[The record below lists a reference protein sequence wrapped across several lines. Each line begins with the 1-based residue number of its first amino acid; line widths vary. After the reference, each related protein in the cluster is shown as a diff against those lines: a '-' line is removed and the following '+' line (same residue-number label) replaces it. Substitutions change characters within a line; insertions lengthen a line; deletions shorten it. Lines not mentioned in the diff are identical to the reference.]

1 MMKKRSYVWLI
12 VMLLLVPLRTDAEET
27 KIDAKYEWNL
37 ADIYSSETEFHRD
50 YQAVVAA
57 LPKLSAYEG
66 KLARASNVAKLFALN
81 ERIAR
86 KLEKL
91 SLYAHLKQDLNIE
104 DETAARLKAK
114 VEILISDYAAK
125 KAFIEPE
132 LLSLSERTLAK
143 LQKSK
148 PLKPYRYYFE
158 ELRERKKHTL
168 SKKEEQLLAK
178 LSPIMSDP
186 ENIYNNAAR
195 GDYNPPSVRTPD
207 GKTVSLTDE
216 NYTKA
221 LEHPDRDYRKRAFQT
236 RFRSYEAIENTSAA
250 TLYASVKA
258 DELYAKARKYKSG
271 LDAALTADDVPK
283 QVFTNLISTINT
295 HLPSLHRYVE
305 LRKKALGV
313 DRVHTYDM
321 SVPLVDETIA
331 KKMKFP
337 FETAQALILEGL
349 KPLGDDYIQNVRRAF
364 EQRWLDVYPRPK
376 KYTGGYNTGAY
387 DTHPFILLNYDGSL
401 DGVLT
406 VAHEIGHAM
415 NSVYTNKTQPYHY
428 SGQSIFTAEVA
439 STANEWLMMDYFLKQ
454 AKTDEEKLYL
464 LNQQIDQIRG
474 TLYTQVM
481 YSEFEQA
488 IHDKVRQGGSLTAAE
503 LNKLWLRLLK
513 KYYGPAYAADP
524 EAARGWL
531 RIPHFY
537 DAFYVYKY
545 ATSLA
550 ASFELVKQMKADE
563 TGEATKR
570 YLQFLRSGT
579 SDDPIRLLQKAG
591 VDMTFSRPIEDLLS
605 YFDSLVREMEQ
616 LLKKQ
621 GRL

>member
-1 MMKKRSYVWLI
+1 MKKQLYVWLAI
-12 VMLLLVPLRTDAEET
+12 ALLLVPCHTYAAQT
-27 KIDAKYEWNL
+27 KYQWNL
-37 ADIYSSETEFHRD
+37 ADIYASENDFERD
-50 YQAVVAA
+50 YQAVDDA
-57 LPKLSAYEG
+57 LSKLSSYEG
-66 KLARASNVAKLFALN
+66 KLTRAANVAKLFALN

-114 VEILISDYAAK
+114 VETLASDYAAK
-125 KAFIEPE
+125 TAFIEPE
-132 LLSLSERTLAK
+132 LLSLSEHTLDK

-148 PLKPYRYYFE
+148 PLKPYHYYFE

-168 SKKEEQLLAK
+168 SKREEQLLAK

-195 GDYNPPSVRTPD
+195 GDYDPPSIRTPD
-207 GKTVSLTDE
+207 GKMVSLTNE

-221 LEHPDRDYRKRAFQT
+221 LEHPDRSYRKRAFQT
-236 RFRSYEAIENTSAA
+236 FFQSYEAIENTSAA

-258 DELYAKARKYKSG
+258 DELYAKARKYQSG
-271 LDAALTADDVPK
+271 LDAALSADDVPK
-283 QVFTNLISTINT
+283 QVFTNLISTVHD
-295 HLPSLHRYVE
+295 HLPVLHRYVE

-313 DRVHTYDM
+313 DRIHSYDM
-321 SVPLVDETIA
+321 YVSLVDETVV

-337 FETAQALILEGL
+337 IETAQTLLLEGL
-349 KPLGDDYIQNVRRAF
+349 KPLGDDYIKNVRRAF

-376 KYTGGYNTGAY
+376 KYTGGYNTCSY
-387 DTHPFILLNYDGSL
+387 DTHPFILLNYDQSL
-401 DGVLT
+401 DGLLT
-406 VAHEIGHAM
+406 IAHEIGHAM

-488 IHDKVRQGGSLTAAE
+488 IHDKVRQGGSLTPNE
-503 LNKLWLRLLK
+503 LNELWLRLLK
-513 KYYGPAYAADP
+513 KYFGPAYASDP

-550 ASFELVKQMKADE
+550 ASFELVKQMKADK
-563 TGEATKR
+563 TGQATKR
-570 YLQFLRSGT
+570 YLQFLSAGT

-591 VDMTFSRPIEDLLS
+591 VDMTSPKPLANLLS
-605 YFDSLVREMEQ
+605 YFDFLVREMEQ
-616 LLKKQ
+616 LLKKE

>member
-1 MMKKRSYVWLI
+1 MVKKRSYVWLI

-27 KIDAKYEWNL
+27 KIDAKYQWNL
-37 ADIYSSETEFHRD
+37 ADIYPSEAGFHRD
-50 YQAVVAA
+50 YQAVAAA

-66 KLARASNVAKLFALN
+66 KLQRASNIAKLFALN

-114 VEILISDYAAK
+114 VETLASDYAAK
-125 KAFIEPE
+125 TAFIEPE
-132 LLSLSERTLAK
+132 LLSLPKRTLTS
-143 LQKSK
+143 LQKNK
-148 PLKPYRYYFE
+148 QLKPYQHYFE
-158 ELRERKKHTL
+158 ELLERKAHTL
-168 SKKEEQLLAK
+168 SKKEERLLAK
-178 LSPIMSDP
+178 LAPMTSDA
-186 ENIYNNAAR
+186 ENIYNHAVR
-195 GDYNPPSVRTPD
+195 GDYTPPVMRTPG

-216 NYTKA
+216 NYAKA
-221 LEHPDRDYRKRAFQT
+221 LEHPDREYRKQAFQT
-236 RFRSYEAIENTSAA
+236 RFRSFEAIKNTSAA

-258 DELYAKARKYKSG
+258 DELYARARRYPSA
-271 LDAALTADDVPK
+271 LDAALSADDVPK
-283 QVFTNLISTINT
+283 HVFTNLLSTVNG
-295 HLPSLHRYVE
+295 HLSSLHRYVE
-305 LRKKALGV
+305 LRKKVLKA
-313 DRVHTYDM
+313 DQVHSYDM
-321 SVPLVDETIA
+321 YVPLVHQTVAE
-331 KKMKFP
+331 KMKFP
-337 FETAQALILEGL
+337 IEKAQALILEGL
-349 KPLGDDYIQNVRRAF
+349 KPLGDEYVRNVRHAF
-364 EQRWLDVYPRPK
+364 DHRWLDVYPRPK
-376 KYTGGYNTGAY
+376 KYTGGYNTSAY
-387 DTHPFILLNYDGSL
+387 DTHPFILLNYDRSL
-401 DGVLT
+401 DGMLT
-406 VAHEIGHAM
+406 IAHEIGHAM

-439 STANEWLMMDYFLKQ
+439 STANEWLMMDYLMKQ

-481 YSEFEQA
+481 YSEFEQT
-488 IHDKVRQGGSLTAAE
+488 IHNKVRQGGSLTAEE
-503 LNKLWLRLLK
+503 LNDLWLRLLK

-524 EAARGWL
+524 EAALGWL

-550 ASFELVKQMKADE
+550 ASFELVRQIKNDE
-563 TGEATKR
+563 SGQAMKR
-570 YLQFLRSGT
+570 YLQFLSAGT
-579 SDDPIRLLQKAG
+579 SDDPIRILQKAG
-591 VDMTFSRPIEDLLS
+591 VDMTSPKPLHNLLS

-621 GRL
+621 GKL

>member
-1 MMKKRSYVWLI
+1 MKKQLYVWLMI
-12 VMLLLVPLRTDAEET
+12 VLLLAPSHALAAKT
-27 KIDAKYEWNL
+27 KYQWNL
-37 ADIYSSETEFHRD
+37 ADIYASEADFERD
-50 YQAVVAA
+50 YQAAADA
-57 LPKLSAYEG
+57 LPKLSHYEG
-66 KLARASNVAKLFALN
+66 TLQRAANVAKLFALN

-91 SLYAHLKQDLNIE
+91 SLYAHLKQDLNME
-104 DETAARLKAK
+104 DETAAQLKAK
-114 VEILISDYAAK
+114 VETLAAKYAAK
-125 KAFIEPE
+125 TAFIEPE
-132 LLSLSERTLAK
+132 LLSLSEQTLAK

-148 PLKPYRYYFE
+148 PLQPYRYYFQ
-158 ELRERKKHTL
+158 ELREQKKHTL
-168 SKKEEQLLAK
+168 SKREEQLLAK

-186 ENIYNNAAR
+186 ENIYNHAAR
-195 GDYNPPSVRTPD
+195 SDYEPPSIRTPD
-207 GKTVSLTDE
+207 GKTVPLTDE

-221 LEHPDRDYRKRAFQT
+221 LEHPDRSYRKRAFQT
-236 RFRSYEAIENTSAA
+236 RFQSYETIENTSAA

-258 DELYAKARKYKSG
+258 DELHAKARKYRSG
-271 LDAALTADDVPK
+271 LEAALSADDVPK
-283 QVFTNLISTINT
+283 QVFTNLISTVND

-313 DRVHTYDM
+313 DRVHSYDM
-321 SVPLVDETIA
+321 YVPLSDEAVA

-337 FETAQALILEGL
+337 IETAQTFLIEGL
-349 KPLGDDYIQNVRRAF
+349 KPLGDDYIKHVQLAF
-364 EQRWLDVYPRPK
+364 EQRWLDAYPRPK

-401 DGVLT
+401 NAMLT
-406 VAHEIGHAM
+406 IAHEIGHAM

-439 STANEWLMMDYFLKQ
+439 STANEWLMMDYLMKR

-464 LNQQIDQIRG
+464 LNQQLEQIRG

-488 IHDKVRQGGSLTAAE
+488 IHDKVRQGGSLTAGE
-503 LNKLWLRLLK
+503 LNALWLRLLK
-513 KYYGPAYAADP
+513 KYHGPAYAADP
-524 EAARGWL
+524 EAASGWL

-550 ASFELVKQMKADE
+550 ASFELVKQMKADK
-563 TGEATKR
+563 TKEATKR
-570 YLQFLRSGT
+570 YLQFLSAGA

-591 VDMTFSRPIEDLLS
+591 VDMTSPEPLENLLS

-621 GRL
+621 RKL

>member
-1 MMKKRSYVWLI
+1 MTKKQLYAWLMI
-12 VMLLLVPLRTDAEET
+12 ILLLAPSHASAAQT
-27 KIDAKYEWNL
+27 KYQWNL
-37 ADIYSSETEFHRD
+37 ADIYASEADFERD
-50 YQAVVAA
+50 YREAADA
-57 LPKLSAYEG
+57 LPKLTSYEG
-66 KLARASNVAKLFALN
+66 KLQRATNVAKLFALN

-91 SLYAHLKQDLNIE
+91 SLYARLKQDLNIE
-104 DETAARLKAK
+104 DETAAQLKAK
-114 VEILISDYAAK
+114 VEALAAEYAAK
-125 KAFIEPE
+125 TAFIEPE
-132 LLSLSERTLAK
+132 LLSLSEQALSK

-148 PLKPYRYYFE
+148 PLQPYLYYFQ
-158 ELRERKKHTL
+158 ELREQKKHTL
-168 SKKEEQLLAK
+168 SKREEQLLAM

-186 ENIYNNAAR
+186 ENIYNYAAR
-195 GDYNPPSVRTPD
+195 SDYEPPSIRTPD
-207 GKTVSLTDE
+207 GKTVPLTDE

-221 LEHPDRDYRKRAFQT
+221 LEHPDRSYRKRAFQT
-236 RFRSYEAIENTSAA
+236 RFQSYEAIENTSAA

-258 DELYAKARKYKSG
+258 DELYAKARKYRSG
-271 LDAALTADDVPK
+271 LEAALSADDVPK
-283 QVFTNLISTINT
+283 QVFTNLISTVND

-313 DRVHTYDM
+313 SRVHSYDM
-321 SVPLVDETIA
+321 YVPLVDETVA

-337 FETAQALILEGL
+337 IETAQTLLLDGL
-349 KPLGDDYIQNVRRAF
+349 KPLGDDYIQHVKLAF
-364 EQRWLDVYPRPK
+364 EQSWLDIYPRPK

-387 DTHPFILLNYDGSL
+387 DTHPFILLNYDGTL
-401 DGVLT
+401 NAMLT
-406 VAHEIGHAM
+406 IAHEIGHAM

-439 STANEWLMMDYFLKQ
+439 STANEWLMIDYLMKR

-464 LNQQIDQIRG
+464 LNQQLEQIRG

-488 IHDKVRQGGSLTAAE
+488 IHDKVRQGRSLTANE
-503 LNKLWLRLLK
+503 LNEFWLRLLK

-550 ASFELVKQMKADE
+550 ASFELVKQMKADK

-570 YLQFLRSGT
+570 YLQFLSAGT

-591 VDMTFSRPIEDLLS
+591 VDMTSPKPLENLLS
-605 YFDSLVREMEQ
+605 YSDSLVREMEQ

-621 GRL
+621 RKL

>member
-1 MMKKRSYVWLI
+1 MMKKQLYVWLMI
-12 VMLLLVPLRTDAEET
+12 VLLLAPWRAYAADT
-27 KIDAKYEWNL
+27 KYQWNL
-37 ADIYSSETEFHRD
+37 ADIYASEADFERD
-50 YQAVVAA
+50 YQAVVDA

-66 KLARASNVAKLFALN
+66 KLARPSNAAKLFALN

-114 VEILISDYAAK
+114 VETLISDYGAK
-125 KAFIEPE
+125 TAFIEPE
-132 LLSLSERTLAK
+132 LLSLSEQTLAK

-148 PLKPYRYYFE
+148 PLKPYRYYFK

-168 SKKEEQLLAK
+168 SKQEEQLLAK
-178 LSPIMSDP
+178 LSPIMNDP

-195 GDYNPPSVRTPD
+195 GDYEPPSIRTPE
-207 GKTVSLTDE
+207 GKTISLTDE

-221 LEHPDRDYRKRAFQT
+221 LEHPDRGYRKRAFQA
-236 RFRSYEAIENTSAA
+236 RFQSYEAIENTSAA

-258 DELYAKARKYKSG
+258 DELTAKARKYQSG
-271 LDAALTADDVPK
+271 LDAALSADDVPK
-283 QVFTNLISTINT
+283 HVFTNLISAVNN
-295 HLPSLHRYVE
+295 HLPTLHRYVE
-305 LRKKALGV
+305 LRKKALGI
-313 DRVHTYDM
+313 DRVHSYDM
-321 SVPLVDETIA
+321 YVPLVDETVT
-331 KKMKFP
+331 KNMKFP
-337 FETAQALILEGL
+337 IETAQTLLLQGL
-349 KPLGDDYIQNVRRAF
+349 KPLGDDYIKKVQQAF
-364 EQRWLDVYPRPK
+364 EQRWLDAYPRPK

-387 DTHPFILLNYDGSL
+387 DTHPFILLNYDESL
-401 DGVLT
+401 DSVLT
-406 VAHEIGHAM
+406 LAHEIGHAM

-439 STANEWLMMDYFLKQ
+439 STVNEWMMMDYFLKQ
-454 AKTDEEKLYL
+454 AKSDEEKLYL

-488 IHDKVRQGGSLTAAE
+488 IHDKVRQGGSLTANE

-513 KYYGPAYAADP
+513 KYYGPAYAADL

-550 ASFELVKQMKADE
+550 ASFELVKQIKADE
-563 TGEATKR
+563 TGQATKR
-570 YLQFLRSGT
+570 YLQFLSAGT

-591 VDMTFSRPIEDLLS
+591 VDMTSPQPLENLLS

-621 GRL
+621 EKL

>member
-1 MMKKRSYVWLI
+1 MIKKQLYAWLAVI
-12 VMLLLVPLRTDAEET
+12 LLLAPSNASAAQT
-27 KIDAKYEWNL
+27 KYQWNL
-37 ADIYSSETEFHRD
+37 ADIYTSEADFERD
-50 YQAVVAA
+50 YQTAADA

-66 KLARASNVAKLFALN
+66 KLQSAANVSKLFALN

-114 VEILISDYAAK
+114 VEALISEYAAK
-125 KAFIEPE
+125 TAFIEPE
-132 LLSLSERTLAK
+132 LLSLSEQTLAK

-148 PLKPYRYYFE
+148 ALKQYRYYFK
-158 ELRERKKHTL
+158 ELREQKKHTL
-168 SKKEEQLLAK
+168 SKQEEQLLAK

-195 GDYNPPSVRTPD
+195 GDYEPPSIRTPD
-207 GKTVSLTDE
+207 GKTVSLTEE

-221 LEHPDRDYRKRAFQT
+221 LEHPDRSYRKRAFQT
-236 RFRSYEAIENTSAA
+236 RFQSYEAIENTSAA

-258 DELYAKARKYKSG
+258 DELYAKARKYRSG
-271 LDAALTADDVPK
+271 LEAALSADDVPK
-283 QVFTNLISTINT
+283 QVFTNLISTVND

-305 LRKKALGV
+305 LRKKALGI
-313 DRVHTYDM
+313 DRVHSYDM
-321 SVPLVDETIA
+321 YVPLVDEAVA

-337 FETAQALILEGL
+337 IETAQTLLLEGL
-349 KPLGDDYIQNVRRAF
+349 KPLGGDYIKHVKLAF
-364 EQRWLDVYPRPK
+364 EQGWLDAYPRPK
-376 KYTGGYNTGAY
+376 KYTGGYNTSAY
-387 DTHPFILLNYDGSL
+387 DTHPFILLNYDESL
-401 DGVLT
+401 DGMLT
-406 VAHEIGHAM
+406 IAHEIGHAM
-415 NSVYTNKTQPYHY
+415 NSVYTNNTQPYHY

-439 STANEWLMMDYFLKQ
+439 STANEWLMMDYLMKR

-464 LNQQIDQIRG
+464 LNQQLEQIRG

-488 IHDKVRQGGSLTAAE
+488 IHNKVRQGGSLTAAE
-503 LNKLWLRLLK
+503 LNDLWLRLLK
-513 KYYGPAYAADP
+513 KYHGPAYAADP

-531 RIPHFY
+531 RIPHLY

-550 ASFELVKQMKADE
+550 ASFELVKQMKADK

-570 YLQFLRSGT
+570 YLQFLSAGT
-579 SDDPIRLLQKAG
+579 SDDPIRLLQKTG
-591 VDMTFSRPIEDLLS
+591 VDMTSSKPLENLLS
-605 YFDSLVREMEQ
+605 YFDLLVRKMEQ
-616 LLKKQ
+616 QLKMQRK
-621 GRL
+621 L

>member
-1 MMKKRSYVWLI
+1 MMKKQLYVWLMI
-12 VMLLLVPLRTDAEET
+12 VLLLAPSHALAAKT
-27 KIDAKYEWNL
+27 KYQWNL
-37 ADIYSSETEFHRD
+37 ADIYASEADFERD
-50 YQAVVAA
+50 YQAAADA
-57 LPKLSAYEG
+57 LPKLSHYEG
-66 KLARASNVAKLFALN
+66 TLQRAANVAKLFALN

-91 SLYAHLKQDLNIE
+91 SLYAHLKQDLNME
-104 DETAARLKAK
+104 DEAAAQLKAK
-114 VEILISDYAAK
+114 VETLAAKYAAK
-125 KAFIEPE
+125 TAFIEPE
-132 LLSLSERTLAK
+132 LLSLSEQTLAK

-148 PLKPYRYYFE
+148 PLQPYRYYFQ
-158 ELRERKKHTL
+158 ELREQKKHTL
-168 SKKEEQLLAK
+168 SKREEQLLAK
-178 LSPIMSDP
+178 LSPIMNDP
-186 ENIYNNAAR
+186 ENIYNHAAR
-195 GDYNPPSVRTPD
+195 SDYEPPSIRTPD
-207 GKTVSLTDE
+207 GKTVPLTDE
-216 NYTKA
+216 NYAKA
-221 LEHPDRDYRKRAFQT
+221 LEHPDRSYRKRAFQT
-236 RFRSYEAIENTSAA
+236 RFQSYETIENTSAA

-258 DELYAKARKYKSG
+258 DELHAKARKYRSG
-271 LDAALTADDVPK
+271 LEAALSADDVPK
-283 QVFTNLISTINT
+283 QVFTNLISTVND

-313 DRVHTYDM
+313 DRVHSYDM
-321 SVPLVDETIA
+321 YVPLSDEAVA

-337 FETAQALILEGL
+337 IETAQTFLIEGL
-349 KPLGDDYIQNVRRAF
+349 KPLGDDYIQHVQLAF
-364 EQRWLDVYPRPK
+364 EQRWLDAYPRPK

-401 DGVLT
+401 NAMLT
-406 VAHEIGHAM
+406 IAHEIGHAM

-439 STANEWLMMDYFLKQ
+439 STANEWLMIDYLMKR

-464 LNQQIDQIRG
+464 LNQQLEQIRG

-488 IHDKVRQGGSLTAAE
+488 IHDKVRQGGSLTAGE
-503 LNKLWLRLLK
+503 LNALWLRLLK
-513 KYYGPAYAADP
+513 KYHGPAYAADP
-524 EAARGWL
+524 EAASGWL

-550 ASFELVKQMKADE
+550 ASFELVKQMKADK
-563 TGEATKR
+563 TKEATKR
-570 YLQFLRSGT
+570 YLQFLSAGA

-591 VDMTFSRPIEDLLS
+591 VDMTSPEPLENLLS

-621 GRL
+621 RKL

>member
-1 MMKKRSYVWLI
+1 MIKKQLYAWLAVI
-12 VMLLLVPLRTDAEET
+12 LLLAPSNASAAQT
-27 KIDAKYEWNL
+27 KYQWNL
-37 ADIYSSETEFHRD
+37 ADIYTSEADFERD
-50 YQAVVAA
+50 YQTAADA

-66 KLARASNVAKLFALN
+66 KLQSAANVSKLFALN

-114 VEILISDYAAK
+114 VEALISEYAAK
-125 KAFIEPE
+125 TAFIEPE
-132 LLSLSERTLAK
+132 LLSLSEQTLAK

-148 PLKPYRYYFE
+148 ALKQYRYYFK
-158 ELRERKKHTL
+158 ELREQKKHTL
-168 SKKEEQLLAK
+168 SKREEQLLAK

-195 GDYNPPSVRTPD
+195 GDYEPPSIRTPD
-207 GKTVSLTDE
+207 GKTVSLTEE

-221 LEHPDRDYRKRAFQT
+221 LEHPDRSYRKRAFQT
-236 RFRSYEAIENTSAA
+236 RFQSYEAIENTSAA

-258 DELYAKARKYKSG
+258 DELYAKARKYRSG
-271 LDAALTADDVPK
+271 LEAALSADDVPK
-283 QVFTNLISTINT
+283 QVFTNLISTVND

-305 LRKKALGV
+305 LRKKALGI
-313 DRVHTYDM
+313 DRVHSYDM
-321 SVPLVDETIA
+321 YVPLVDEAVA

-337 FETAQALILEGL
+337 IETAQTLLLEGL
-349 KPLGDDYIQNVRRAF
+349 KPLGGDYIKHVKLAF
-364 EQRWLDVYPRPK
+364 EQGWLDAYPRPK
-376 KYTGGYNTGAY
+376 KYTGGYNTSAY
-387 DTHPFILLNYDGSL
+387 DTHPFILLNYDESL
-401 DGVLT
+401 DGMLT
-406 VAHEIGHAM
+406 IAHEIGHAM
-415 NSVYTNKTQPYHY
+415 NSVYTNNTQPYHY
-428 SGQSIFTAEVA
+428 SGQSVFTAEVA
-439 STANEWLMMDYFLKQ
+439 STANEWLMMDYLMKR

-464 LNQQIDQIRG
+464 LNQQLEQIRG

-488 IHDKVRQGGSLTAAE
+488 IHNKVRQGGSLTAAE
-503 LNKLWLRLLK
+503 LNDLWLRLLK
-513 KYYGPAYAADP
+513 KYHGPAYAADP

-531 RIPHFY
+531 RIPHLY

-550 ASFELVKQMKADE
+550 ASFELVKQMKADK

-570 YLQFLRSGT
+570 YLQFLSAGT
-579 SDDPIRLLQKAG
+579 SDDPIRLLQKTG
-591 VDMTFSRPIEDLLS
+591 VDMTSSKPLENLLS
-605 YFDSLVREMEQ
+605 YFDLLVRKMEQ
-616 LLKKQ
+616 QLKMQRK
-621 GRL
+621 L

>member
-1 MMKKRSYVWLI
+1 MMKKQLYVWLMI
-12 VMLLLVPLRTDAEET
+12 VLLLVPWRAYAAQT
-27 KIDAKYEWNL
+27 KYQWNL
-37 ADIYSSETEFHRD
+37 ADIYTSEADFERD
-50 YQAVVAA
+50 YQAVVDA

-66 KLARASNVAKLFALN
+66 KLQSATNVAKLFALN

-114 VEILISDYAAK
+114 VETLTSDYAAK
-125 KAFIEPE
+125 TAFIEPE
-132 LLSLSERTLAK
+132 LLSLSEQTLAK

-168 SKKEEQLLAK
+168 SKREEQLLAK

-195 GDYNPPSVRTPD
+195 GDYEPPSVRTPD

-236 RFRSYEAIENTSAA
+236 RFQSYESIENTSAA

-258 DELYAKARKYKSG
+258 DELSAKARKYKSG
-271 LDAALTADDVPK
+271 LDAALSADDVPK
-283 QVFTNLISTINT
+283 QVFTNLISTVNN
-295 HLPSLHRYVE
+295 HLPLLHRYVE

-313 DRVHTYDM
+313 DRVHSYDM
-321 SVPLVDETIA
+321 YVPLVDETVA
-331 KKMKFP
+331 KNMKFP
-337 FETAQALILEGL
+337 IETAQTLLLEGL
-349 KPLGDDYIQNVRRAF
+349 KPLGDDYIKKVRQAF
-364 EQRWLDVYPRPK
+364 EQRWLDAYPRPK

-387 DTHPFILLNYDGSL
+387 DTHPFILLNYDESL

-406 VAHEIGHAM
+406 IAHEIGHAM

-464 LNQQIDQIRG
+464 LNQQIEQIRG

-503 LNKLWLRLLK
+503 LNELWLRLLK
-513 KYYGPAYAADP
+513 NITALLTP
-524 EAARGWL
+524 
-531 RIPHFY
+531 
-537 DAFYVYKY
+537 
-545 ATSLA
+545 
-550 ASFELVKQMKADE
+550 
-563 TGEATKR
+563 
-570 YLQFLRSGT
+570 
-579 SDDPIRLLQKAG
+579 PIRKPRGAG
-591 VDMTFSRPIEDLLS
+591 CASPIFMTHFTSINTPLPSPPPLS
-605 YFDSLVREMEQ
+605 LSS
-616 LLKKQ
+616 K
-621 GRL
+621 

>member
-1 MMKKRSYVWLI
+1 MMKKQLYVWLMI
-12 VMLLLVPLRTDAEET
+12 VLLLAPSHALAAKT
-27 KIDAKYEWNL
+27 KYQWNL
-37 ADIYSSETEFHRD
+37 ADIYASEADFERD
-50 YQAVVAA
+50 YQAAADA
-57 LPKLSAYEG
+57 LPKLSHYEG
-66 KLARASNVAKLFALN
+66 TLQRAANVAKLFALN

-91 SLYAHLKQDLNIE
+91 SLYAHLKQDLNME
-104 DETAARLKAK
+104 DETAAQLKAK
-114 VEILISDYAAK
+114 VETLAAKYAAK
-125 KAFIEPE
+125 TAFIEPE
-132 LLSLSERTLAK
+132 LLSLSEQTLAK

-148 PLKPYRYYFE
+148 PLQPYRYYFQ
-158 ELRERKKHTL
+158 ELREQKKHTL
-168 SKKEEQLLAK
+168 SKREEQLLAK

-186 ENIYNNAAR
+186 ENIYNHAAR
-195 GDYNPPSVRTPD
+195 SDYEPPSIRTPD
-207 GKTVSLTDE
+207 GKTVPLTDE

-221 LEHPDRDYRKRAFQT
+221 LEHPDRSYRKRAFQT
-236 RFRSYEAIENTSAA
+236 RFQSYETIENTSAA

-258 DELYAKARKYKSG
+258 DELHAKARKYRSG
-271 LDAALTADDVPK
+271 LEAALSADDVPK
-283 QVFTNLISTINT
+283 QVFTNLISTVND

-313 DRVHTYDM
+313 DRVHSYDM
-321 SVPLVDETIA
+321 YVPLSDEAVA

-337 FETAQALILEGL
+337 IETAQTFLIEGL
-349 KPLGDDYIQNVRRAF
+349 KPLGDDYIKHVQLAF
-364 EQRWLDVYPRPK
+364 EQRWLDAYPRPK

-401 DGVLT
+401 NAMLT
-406 VAHEIGHAM
+406 IAHEIGHAM

-439 STANEWLMMDYFLKQ
+439 STANEWLMMDYLMKR

-464 LNQQIDQIRG
+464 LNQQLEQIRG

-488 IHDKVRQGGSLTAAE
+488 IHDKVRQGGSLTAGE
-503 LNKLWLRLLK
+503 LNALWLRLLK
-513 KYYGPAYAADP
+513 KYHGPAYAADP
-524 EAARGWL
+524 EAASGWL

-550 ASFELVKQMKADE
+550 ASFELVKQMKADK
-563 TGEATKR
+563 TKEATKR
-570 YLQFLRSGT
+570 YLQFLSAGA

-591 VDMTFSRPIEDLLS
+591 VDMTSPEPLENLLS

-621 GRL
+621 RKL

>member
-1 MMKKRSYVWLI
+1 MMKKQLYVWLMI
-12 VMLLLVPLRTDAEET
+12 VLLLAPWRAYAADT
-27 KIDAKYEWNL
+27 KYQWNL
-37 ADIYSSETEFHRD
+37 ADIYAQEADFERD
-50 YQAVVAA
+50 YQAVVDA
-57 LPKLSAYEG
+57 LPKLSAFEG

-104 DETAARLKAK
+104 DERAARLKAK
-114 VEILISDYAAK
+114 VETLISDYGAK
-125 KAFIEPE
+125 TAFIEPE
-132 LLSLSERTLAK
+132 LLSLSEQTLAK

-148 PLKPYRYYFE
+148 PLKPYRYYFK

-168 SKKEEQLLAK
+168 SKREEQLLAK

-186 ENIYNNAAR
+186 ENIYNNAIR
-195 GDYNPPSVRTPD
+195 GDYEPPSIRTPE
-207 GKTVSLTDE
+207 GKTISLTDE

-221 LEHPDRDYRKRAFQT
+221 LEHPDRGYRKRAFQT
-236 RFRSYEAIENTSAA
+236 RFQSYETIENTSAA

-258 DELYAKARKYKSG
+258 DELTAKARKYPSG
-271 LDAALTADDVPK
+271 LDAALSADDVPK
-283 QVFTNLISTINT
+283 RVFTNLISTVNN

-313 DRVHTYDM
+313 DRIHSYDM
-321 SVPLVDETIA
+321 FVPLVDETVA

-337 FETAQALILEGL
+337 IETAQTLLLKGL
-349 KPLGDDYIQNVRRAF
+349 KPLGDDYLEHVQRAF
-364 EQRWLDVYPRPK
+364 EQRWIDAYPRPK

-387 DTHPFILLNYDGSL
+387 DTHPFILLNYDESL

-406 VAHEIGHAM
+406 LAHEIGHAM

-488 IHDKVRQGGSLTAAE
+488 IHDKVRQGGSLTAKE
-503 LNKLWLRLLK
+503 LNELWLRLLK
-513 KYYGPAYAADP
+513 KYYGPAYAADS

-563 TGEATKR
+563 TGQATKR
-570 YLQFLRSGT
+570 YLQFLSAGT

-591 VDMTFSRPIEDLLS
+591 VDMTSPKPLENLLS

-616 LLKKQ
+616 LLKKK
-621 GRL
+621 GKL

>member
-1 MMKKRSYVWLI
+1 MMKKQLYVWLMI
-12 VMLLLVPLRTDAEET
+12 VLLLAPSHALAAKT
-27 KIDAKYEWNL
+27 KYQWNL
-37 ADIYSSETEFHRD
+37 ADIYASEADFERD
-50 YQAVVAA
+50 YQAAADA
-57 LPKLSAYEG
+57 LPKLSHYEG
-66 KLARASNVAKLFALN
+66 TLQRAANVAKLFALN

-91 SLYAHLKQDLNIE
+91 SLYAHLKQDLNME
-104 DETAARLKAK
+104 DETAAQLKAK
-114 VEILISDYAAK
+114 VETLISEYAAK
-125 KAFIEPE
+125 TAFIEPE
-132 LLSLSERTLAK
+132 LLSLSEQTLAK

-148 PLKPYRYYFE
+148 PLQPYRYYFQ
-158 ELRERKKHTL
+158 ELREQKKHTL
-168 SKKEEQLLAK
+168 SKREEQLLAK

-186 ENIYNNAAR
+186 ENIYNNAVR
-195 GDYNPPSVRTPD
+195 GDYEPPSIRTPD
-207 GKTVSLTDE
+207 GKTVSLTEE

-221 LEHPDRDYRKRAFQT
+221 LEHPDRSYRKRAFQT
-236 RFRSYEAIENTSAA
+236 RFQSYEAIENTSAA

-258 DELYAKARKYKSG
+258 DELYAKARKYRSG
-271 LDAALTADDVPK
+271 LEAALSADDVPK
-283 QVFTNLISTINT
+283 QVFTNLISTVND

-305 LRKKALGV
+305 LRKKALGI
-313 DRVHTYDM
+313 DLVHSYDM
-321 SVPLVDETIA
+321 YVPLVDEAVA

-337 FETAQALILEGL
+337 IETAQTLLLEGL
-349 KPLGDDYIQNVRRAF
+349 KPLGGDYIKHVKLAF
-364 EQRWLDVYPRPK
+364 EQGWLDAYPRPK
-376 KYTGGYNTGAY
+376 KYTGGYNTSAY

-401 DGVLT
+401 NAMLT
-406 VAHEIGHAM
+406 IAHEIGHAM

-439 STANEWLMMDYFLKQ
+439 STANEWLMIDYLMKR

-464 LNQQIDQIRG
+464 LNQQLEQIRG

-488 IHDKVRQGGSLTAAE
+488 IHDKVRQGGSLTAGE
-503 LNKLWLRLLK
+503 LNALWLRLLK
-513 KYYGPAYAADP
+513 KYHGPAYAADP

-550 ASFELVKQMKADE
+550 ASFELVKQMKADK
-563 TGEATKR
+563 TKEATKR
-570 YLQFLRSGT
+570 YLQFLSAGA

-591 VDMTFSRPIEDLLS
+591 VDMTSPEPLENLLS
-605 YFDSLVREMEQ
+605 HFDSLVREMEQ

-621 GRL
+621 RKL